1 MWKHYLSINE
11 NPGPLVQ
18 IFLIWGEGGGRVGGD
33 VYEVLVV
40 GVRVRG
46 GVGMRRANSTT
57 TLLSSLHVATHLYCN
72 INVNFRVYYKKFPWI
87 FTLSGDAPPV
97 EVFKTVCTSVTNICE
112 QTLCT
117 LYMYIVR
124 TVYTWLLFRTYS
136 TVAGLGNRTFFFGR
150 IQIQIRLLILSPQ
163 KLHQF

>member
-1 MWKHYLSINE
+1 MPDNYTFMYFTHMWKHYLSINE

-57 TLLSSLHVATHLYCN
+57 TLLSSLHVATHLYSN
-72 INVNFRVYYKKFPWI
+72 INVNFRLYYKKFPWI

-117 LYMYIVR
+117 LYMYIVHCTYR
-124 TVYTWLLFRTYS
+124 VHMIAISYLL
-136 TVAGLGNRTFFFGR
+136 
-150 IQIQIRLLILSPQ
+150 
-163 KLHQF
+163 